1 MGNTQ
6 LPPIEVE
13 GPPLEVLPPPQAEQ
27 QMQPEPAEDKKKII
41 FIIITAVVLLM
52 LVCVLGISFLLLP
65 TTPTDKIR
73 DVLII
78 FVAIETGVIGVALVV
93 LIVQIASLTN
103 LLQNEVKPI
112 LLATKETVYTLRGT
126 TEFLAENLVE
136 PVIKL
141 QGYLAGLIRMLELL
155 GVRRK

>member
-6 LPPIEVE
+6 LPPTEVE
-13 GPPLEVLPPPQAEQ
+13 DPPPQAEQ
-27 QMQPEPAEDKKKII
+27 QVQPEPAEDKKKLI
-41 FIIITAVVLLM
+41 FIIVTAVVLLT
-52 LVCVLGISFLLLP
+52 LVCVLGIACLLLP

-103 LLQNEVKPI
+103 LLQNEVKAHPS
-112 LLATKETVYTLRGT
+112 GH
-126 TEFLAENLVE
+126 
-136 PVIKL
+136 
-141 QGYLAGLIRMLELL
+141 QGNRIYPARHHGIP
-155 GVRRK
+155 G

>member
-1 MGNTQ
+1 M
-6 LPPIEVE
+6 
-13 GPPLEVLPPPQAEQ
+13 LPPPQAEQ

-112 LLATKETVYTLRGT
+112 LMATKETVNTLRGT
-126 TEFLAENLVE
+126 TEFLGENIVE

-141 QGYLAGLIRMLELL
+141 QGYLAGFIRMLELL
-155 GVRRK
+155 GVRKNRTKRPYGGHNVRS